1 MSIEFF
7 YIVLLVQNSSYLT
20 ISGKKK
26 QDSLEHLNS
35 QEQSTKQLCVHLP
48 FAAFRA
54 VPIFQIHGEIDNSNL
69 EKKNCILH

>member
-26 QDSLEHLNS
+26 YYSAQ
-35 QEQSTKQLCVHLP
+35 P
-48 FAAFRA
+48 FGFKELRDTVKGLRGNVA
-54 VPIFQIHGEIDNSNL
+54 I
-69 EKKNCILH
+69 